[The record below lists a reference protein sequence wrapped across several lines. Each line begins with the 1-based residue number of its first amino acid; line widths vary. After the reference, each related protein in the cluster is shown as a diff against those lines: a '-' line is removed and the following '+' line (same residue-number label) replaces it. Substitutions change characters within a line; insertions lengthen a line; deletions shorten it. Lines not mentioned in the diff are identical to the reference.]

1 MKKQRIIPFS
11 KAINEALH
19 LSMTKDKNVILYGLG
34 VDDPMEIFGTTKGLA
49 KKFGNDRVFD
59 VPTSENAITG
69 VGIGA
74 SIGGLIPVM
83 THQRLDFF
91 LLAMDQLVNAAA
103 KWYFMF
109 GEQRSIPI
117 TIRLIIGRGWGQGPT
132 HSQNLQSWFA
142 HIPGLKVVMP
152 STPQDAKG
160 LLLASIADKNPVV
173 FLEHRWLHNLKGHV
187 DTKFTPIPL
196 GEASVLRKGKDI
208 TLVTM
213 SYSTIEAIHAAD
225 YLKEH
230 FNIACEIVD
239 LRTVSPIDYN
249 TVFKSIVKTKK
260 VLVLDTGMKNC
271 SISSEIISRI
281 TEKFW
286 GRLENKPEQLAL
298 PDFPEGTSPALTKE
312 YHVRAED
319 IIKRVLSMSNITQK
333 KKISLD
339 RQFSHDVPGDWFS
352 GPF

>member
-19 LSMTKDKNVILYGLG
+19 FSMSNDKNVILYGLG
-34 VDDPMEIFGTTKGLA
+34 VDDPMEIFGTTEGLA

-117 TIRLIIGRGWGQGPT
+117 TVRLIIGRGWGQGPT

-152 STPQDAKG
+152 STPEDAKG

-187 DTKFTPIPL
+187 EKKAVPIPL
-196 GEASVLRKGKDI
+196 GKASVLRKGKDI

-213 SYSTIEAIHAAD
+213 SYATIESIHASD

-230 FNIACEIVD
+230 FNISCEIID
-239 LRTVSPIDYN
+239 LRTVSPVDYG
-249 TVFKSIVKTKK
+249 TVFQSISKTGK

-271 SISSEIISRI
+271 SISSEIIARI
-281 TEKFW
+281 AEKFW
-286 GRLENKPEQLAL
+286 GKLDKRPEQLAL
-298 PDFPEGTSPALTKE
+298 PDFPEGTSPALTKD
-312 YHVRAED
+312 YHVSAED
-319 IIKRVLSMSNITQK
+319 IIKRVLFMSDIKSKQ
-333 KKISLD
+333 KISLE
-339 RQFSHDVPGDWFS
+339 RQFPHDVPGDWFT